1 VHDVTELA
9 AWVAP
14 TLRVVAVDGLFLPG
28 APTRSYVVRARAALV
43 VALCSLLGLSVV
55 LTAGGRGHVWWAYA
69 IAGGIAGFI
78 GGAVTSR
85 LTTDRLVVSALCG
98 TALGAVVAG
107 AVAQSV
113 NHLSGRS
120 VAVVALCAAA
130 LSACCV
136 VVALWSISRRGA
148 AVVDGLRRQF
158 ARPGRPDPELR
169 QIDSTVN
176 HVYCTTDLES
186 GQALF
191 FAPRFAYGFRHGLA
205 DMQHNPLTVAA
216 VTQASAAVPPGF
228 PPVALEVVG
237 FQRSPGH
244 STDDAV
250 ASRDRHQ
257 QVKLSDGGVY
267 DNLGDEWEVGF
278 ENRARLFPHLTTI
291 QQPANVLL
299 VADASRRFG
308 WQPFST
314 SGFVAREVRALSRNL
329 DIQHAA
335 TTTRRRH
342 DLYQQF
348 RSTRREAGEHRGALV
363 MIDDSPVDVCTAAS
377 SSNDPELNGRA
388 ERALEFLSGR
398 RSADEWRQL
407 SDRCSHVPT
416 TLGPLT
422 TPVTLDLLELAFT
435 STMVELF
442 VYLDLGELRA
452 FPREVFERQLA

>member
-1 VHDVTELA
+1 M
-9 AWVAP
+9 VA
-14 TLRVVAVDGLFLPG
+14 G
-28 APTRSYVVRARAALV
+28 
-43 VALCSLLGLSVV
+43 CSLLGLTVV

-69 IAGGIAGFI
+69 IAGGLVGFL

-85 LTTDRLVVSALCG
+85 LITHRLVAGVLLG
-98 TALGAVVAG
+98 TAVGAAVAG
-107 AVAQSV
+107 AVAQMV
-113 NHLSGRS
+113 NHLDGRA
-120 VAVVALCAAA
+120 VAVVALGAAA
-130 LSACCV
+130 LSTCCV
-136 VVALWSISRRGA
+136 VGALWALSRRGS
-148 AVVDGLRRQF
+148 AVVEGLRRQF
-158 ARPGRPDPELR
+158 ARPGQPDPDLR

-176 HVYCTTDLES
+176 HVFCTTDLES
-186 GQALF
+186 AQCLF

-228 PPVALEVVG
+228 PPVALDVVG
-237 FQRSPGH
+237 FVLPPDHPSEH
-244 STDDAV
+244 TV
-250 ASRDRHQ
+250 AAMDRRQ
-257 QVKLSDGGVY
+257 QVKVSDGGVY

-278 ENRARLFPHLTTI
+278 EQRARLFPHLATI

-314 SGFVAREVRALSRNL
+314 SGFVAREIRALIRNL
-329 DIQHAA
+329 DIQNAT

-348 RSTRREAGEHRGALV
+348 RSARREAGEHRGALV

-377 SSNDPELNGRA
+377 TSNDAELRGRA
-388 ERALEFLSGR
+388 ERALEFLAEQ
-398 RSADEWRQL
+398 RSIDEWRQL
-407 SDRCSHVPT
+407 SDRCSEVPT

-422 TPVTLDLLELAFT
+422 TPVTLDLIELAFT
-435 STMVELF
+435 STTVELF

-452 FPREVFERQLA
+452 FPRAVFERQLA